1 MISFQPSGVS
11 KSAQNVY
18 KRPFKHLTF
27 INLRLSVVLWLWE
40 WTKCIGWEYRALLLF
55 GNVSP
60 TFVVEWSVLKLRSDI
75 FGELFCILSG
85 CLEEAISREEM
96 CTEQPAEVTS
106 ITRFVLEA
114 EPSPPHDRVSCL
126 WWMRAERRQNIQDAV
141 QFASSR
147 LFRLDILWHVHAEI
161 QGRAYIITGTE
172 SAQVWKLKAARS
184 DSAFHPQHSNT
195 TWWLPGANECV

>member
-40 WTKCIGWEYRALLLF
+40 WTKCIGWEYRAVLLF

-184 DSAFHPQHSNT
+184 DSAFHP
-195 TWWLPGANECV
+195 